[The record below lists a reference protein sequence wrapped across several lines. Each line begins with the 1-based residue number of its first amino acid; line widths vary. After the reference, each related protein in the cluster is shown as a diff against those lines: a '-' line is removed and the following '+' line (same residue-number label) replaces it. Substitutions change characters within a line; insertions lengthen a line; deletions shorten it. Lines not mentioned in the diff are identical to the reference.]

1 MTIDFRSSSGADVL
15 TDATSNASRGL
26 VCATALPLT
35 GIGGI
40 TAATAGEVIR
50 AGAGGV
56 AVAGA
61 ILAAADPAAAAQA
74 IRAAVDQALED
85 R

>member
-1 MTIDFRSSSGADVL
+1 MRA
-15 TDATSNASRGL
+15 ATS
-26 VCATALPLT
+26 LPLT

-50 AGAGGV
+50 AGADGV

-61 ILAAADPAAAAQA
+61 ILAAPDPEAAAHA
-74 IRAAVDQALED
+74 IRLAVDEALRE
-85 R
+85 RGRERP